1 MTRKRLRS
9 DLDGKTWSR
18 YSISIWSDIE
28 KDGEEKK
35 IRHPAMFPKA
45 LAGRLIEIFTRPGD
59 TVLDVFAGSGSTLLA
74 AVELGRSA
82 VGFELNP
89 EYCELARA
97 RMAGQSYKTLPVL
110 FNENALNLKKHLSP
124 RSIDFCFTSPPYWN
138 ILTRKRTADFKE
150 TRDYGELPEDL
161 GKITDY
167 STFVKTLG
175 HVFAQVHD
183 ALKPGAYLVVNV
195 MDIRKKSRFFPF
207 HMDLTLE
214 LQSRG
219 YILDDIIIWDRRR
232 EYNNLRPLGYPYVF
246 RVNKVHEFL
255 LIFQKP
261 PA

>member
-1 MTRKRLRS
+1 MIVTGKRSRT

-18 YSISIWSDIE
+18 YSISVWSDIE

-74 AVELGRSA
+74 AAELGRTA

-89 EYCELARA
+89 DYCELARSRIAKYPA
-97 RMAGQSYKTLPVL
+97 RPLL
-110 FNENALNLKKHLSP
+110 INENALKLGEHLVPQSV
-124 RSIDFCFTSPPYWN
+124 DFCFTSPPYWN
-138 ILTRKRTADFKE
+138 ILSRKRSADFRE
-150 TRDYGELPEDL
+150 SCDYGKLPDDL
-161 GKITDY
+161 SKITDY
-167 STFVKTLG
+167 STFIKTLG
-175 HVFAQVHD
+175 DVFSLVLEV
-183 ALKPGAYLVVNV
+183 LKPGAYLVVNV

-207 HMDLTLE
+207 HMDLAAE
-214 LQSRG
+214 LQKRG

-232 EYNNLRPLGYPYVF
+232 DYNNLRPLGYPYVF

-261 PA
+261 A